1 MENRLK
7 EIRNKFEL
15 SQEKFGERLGVTKA
29 SISRLESGINNIT
42 ESMIKL
48 ICSEFNVNEEWL
60 RYGIGEMF
68 IANTDS
74 IISELEQKFE
84 MGEAF
89 KKAVSAYLKLNARER
104 IVIDNYLNKIL
115 EEK

>member
-1 MENRLK
+1 MHERLK
-7 EIRNKFEL
+7 EIRKFINFNQ
-15 SQEKFGERLGVTKA
+15 SDFGLKLGVGKTA
-29 SISRLESGINNIT
+29 ISKLEKGENNIT

-48 ICSEFNVNEEWL
+48 VCSEFNVSEEWF

-89 KKAVSAYLKLNARER
+89 KRAVSAYLKLSARER